1 MEAKS
6 ETPKSA
12 AVRPDLQKMK
22 MILDFIKWFIVSVAL
37 VVITMIIDYGFRDR
51 AAGIKEAAQY
61 DKYVTDIVVMNSE
74 VGKRR
79 LLAQYFSKVLPSD
92 KLRKCWEN
100 YYWVVNAE
108 YLDMMKRDS
117 ILETK
122 LKGFMSM
129 KAVTPEQE
137 VELQALS
144 RQKRYTEKQLY
155 SDFKLPQ
162 SR

>member
-6 ETPKSA
+6 ETLKSA
-12 AVRPDLQKMK
+12 AVRPDLQKIK

-51 AAGIKEAAQY
+51 AAGIKEVEQY
-61 DKYVTDIVVMNSE
+61 DRYVTNIVVMNSE

-79 LLAQYFSKVLPSD
+79 LLAQYFSSVLPSD

-108 YLDMMKRDS
+108 YKEMVKKDS
-117 ILETK
+117 ILESK
-122 LKGFMSM
+122 LKWFMSM
-129 KAVTPEQE
+129 KAVTQEQE
-137 VELQALS
+137 IELEVLA
-144 RQKRYTEKQLY
+144 RQKKYTEKQLY
-155 SDFKLPQ
+155 SDFQLPPTK
-162 SR
+162 